1 MTDTSSGVFAYRLDG
16 NGGGQEVGGTR
27 RDEPGASDAILSAE
41 GLLWLHL
48 DHEDPATR
56 RWFEEESGIDPVV
69 YEALLA
75 DETRPR
81 SFARRDGLLVILRG
95 VNLNPGS
102 DPEDMVSIRMW
113 IEAHRVITLR
123 HRRVIAVQ
131 EVREALDTG
140 DGPTDAGEF
149 LVEIAD
155 RLLTLMAPV
164 LSEVDDQVDALEDQV
179 LEAESFAL
187 RAKIGGL
194 RRQTISLRRYLAP
207 QRDAMARLQGERVSW
222 LGDVHREHL
231 RELGD
236 RVTRYVED
244 LDSARPRGG
253 RAGGAQQPPCGA
265 DEQDDVR
272 PVDRRRNLPPPRPP
286 HRPPGHQRRRHSRHR
301 EPGSLHRRLR
311 PAPRGRP
318 GPGVGLSPLQMDLG
332 RS

>member
-244 LDSARPRGG
+244 LDSARD
-253 RAGGAQQPPCGA
+253 RAAVAQEELNSRLA
-265 DEQDDVR
+265 EQMNKTMYVLSIVAGIFLPLGLLTGLLGINVAGIPGTEN
-272 PVDRRRNLPPPRPP
+272 PVAFTVVCVLLLAVALVQVWVFRRFKWI
-286 HRPPGHQRRRHSRHR
+286 
-301 EPGSLHRRLR
+301 
-311 PAPRGRP
+311 
-318 GPGVGLSPLQMDLG
+318 
-332 RS
+332 